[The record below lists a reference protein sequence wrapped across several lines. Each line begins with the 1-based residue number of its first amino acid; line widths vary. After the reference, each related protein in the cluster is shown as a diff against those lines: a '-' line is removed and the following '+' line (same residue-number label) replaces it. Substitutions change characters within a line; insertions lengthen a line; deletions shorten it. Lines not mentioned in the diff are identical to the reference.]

1 MAVGAV
7 VEIVRVTLVA
17 LVVML
22 PELLAL
28 DELNRQFASLGKP
41 EQVYVTGMR
50 VCALDPVP
58 TTNPAVLLTT
68 ICTGPV
74 VCP

>member
-22 PELLAL
+22 PVLLAL
-28 DELNRQFASLGKP
+28 DELNKQLASLGRP
-41 EQVYVTGMR
+41 EQV
-50 VCALDPVP
+50 
-58 TTNPAVLLTT
+58 
-68 ICTGPV
+68 
-74 VCP
+74 